1 MTCSS
6 GRKLKSLP
14 YYDSY
19 SFEFGIRSISWSGT
33 ENNKQAWKINSEPF
47 YCAGVNRHEDAAVIG
62 RGIDFVMIGFK
73 QNHSKTSFFIR
84 VCLFLYYFQGHANKR
99 HEFI

>member
-1 MTCSS
+1 LTCSS
-6 GRKLKSLP
+6 NRKLKSLP

-62 RGIDFVMIGFK
+62 RGIDFVMIFFYSKSFK
-73 QNHSKTSFFIR
+73 N
-84 VCLFLYYFQGHANKR
+84 
-99 HEFI
+99 